1 MDLEEGDQ
9 SSAGV
14 VRGMISLSHELRKT
28 VVAEGIETETQA
40 RMLRESGCDFAQ
52 GYYYMKPMDRTALLQ
67 SRRDAKAAET
77 GPHALSEP
85 VEP

>member
-1 MDLEEGDQ
+1 MDFEQGDQ

-52 GYYYMKPMDRTALLQ
+52 GYYYKKPMDRAALLQ
-67 SRRDAKAAET
+67 SRRDAKAAES
-77 GPHALSEP
+77 GPRVPPEP
-85 VEP
+85 VAP